1 MAQLK
6 AGTRL
11 RSAVCATEVI
21 VTAAPADDLDV
32 RCGGAPMIGAKD
44 TPPDGAALDPD
55 SSGGTALGK
64 RYVDE
69 TGTLEVLCT
78 KPGKGSL
85 AVGTTPL
92 TLKEAKPL
100 PSSD

>member
-11 RSAVCATEVI
+11 RSAVCTTEVI

-44 TPPDGAALDPD
+44 TPPEGAALD
-55 SSGGTALGK
+55 
-64 RYVDE
+64 E
-69 TGTLEVLCT
+69 Q
-78 KPGKGSL
+78 
-85 AVGTTPL
+85 
-92 TLKEAKPL
+92 
-100 PSSD
+100 

>member
-11 RSAVCATEVI
+11 RSAVCTTEVI

-44 TPPDGAALDPD
+44 TPPDGVALDPD
-55 SSGGTALGK
+55 RAAGTALGK
-64 RYVDE
+64 RYVNE
-69 TGTLEVLCT
+69 AGTLEVLCT
-78 KPGKGSL
+78 KPGKGAL
-85 AVGTTPL
+85 AVGCGRRRIFRM
-92 TLKEAKPL
+92 
-100 PSSD
+100 S

>member
-1 MAQLK
+1 MAKLK

-11 RSAVCATEVI
+11 KSAVCTTEVI
-21 VTAAPADDLDV
+21 VTAAPPDDLDV
-32 RCGGAPMIGAKD
+32 RCGGAPMIAANETAPAGV
-44 TPPDGAALDPD
+44 ALDP
-55 SSGGTALGK
+55 SCSAGTALGK
-64 RYVDE
+64 RYVNAA
-69 TGTLEVLCT
+69 GNLEVLCT

-85 AVGTTPL
+85 AVGDAPL